1 MEEKFENYGKGLS
14 KEEKERFQKERTYKL
29 MMAISLASFAANFFA
44 CLVTHPLD
52 LIRTRIYF

>member
-1 MEEKFENYGKGLS
+1 MEERFENHDKSLK
-14 KEEKERFQKERTYKL
+14 KEDMEKFQKDRTYKL
-29 MMAISLASFAANFFA
+29 MVAISLASFSANFFA